1 MENNSEMAS
10 CIHEANN
17 WIAAR
22 CVIDAE
28 FTAQGN
34 IWKA

>member
-1 MENNSEMAS
+1 MENNSEMGP
-10 CIHEANN
+10 CIHEADK
-17 WIAAR
+17 WIPAR

-28 FTAQGN
+28 FTAQRN